1 MAELKIEVFTSPTCP
16 HCPAA
21 VRATRE
27 LLAKYPGLEGRV
39 KWSEVSTATS
49 RGRKRA
55 QSYEIRGV
63 PTIIL
68 TNEAG
73 EKGGITGAPG
83 PDKYVKIVYEMLG
96 EDPPET
102 DAPSKEKHG
111 LFARIF
117 G

>member
-21 VRATRE
+21 VRATKE
-27 LLAKYPGLEGRV
+27 LLDTYPDLAERV
-39 KWSEVSTATS
+39 KWSEVSTATG

-55 QSYEIRGV
+55 QSYEIRSV

-83 PDKYVKIVYEMLG
+83 PEKYAKIAYKMLG
-96 EDPPET
+96 DEPPKANATNEGE
-102 DAPSKEKHG
+102 PG
-111 LFARIF
+111 LLKRLL